1 MLLDTKICEYI
12 ITESGFNP
20 DAESYEF
27 FLIWQSPDGSVN
39 SWLFT
44 DYIEKLQVNGQ
55 IINEQTTNIN
65 KIFSGAKNTITLTA
79 EDLTENEFNTL
90 TDILRAKIVQRIY
103 KNGNTQNV
111 AIFTDSFEK
120 QKSQHRYKFEFEIQ
134 LIDKP
139 ILK

>member
-12 ITESGFNP
+12 TPDSGFNSA
-20 DAESYEF
+20 AESYEF
-27 FLIWQSPDGSVN
+27 FLMWQAPDGSVN

-44 DYIEKLQVNGQ
+44 DYVEKLQVNGQ

-65 KIFSGAKNTITLTA
+65 KIYSGAKNTITLTA

-90 TDILRAKIVQRIY
+90 TDILRAKIVQRIL
-103 KNGNTQNV
+103 KNGTTQNV

-120 QKSQHRYKFEFEIQ
+120 QKSQQRYKFEFEIQ
-134 LIDKP
+134 LMDKP

>member
-12 ITESGFNP
+12 IPESESNP
-20 DAESYEF
+20 EAENYEF
-27 FLIWQSPDGSVN
+27 FLMWQAPNGSVN
-39 SWLFT
+39 SWLFA
-44 DYIEKLQVNGQ
+44 DYIEKLQLNGQ

-65 KIFSGAKNTITLTA
+65 KIYSGAKNTITLTA

-103 KNGNTQNV
+103 KNGNIHNV
-111 AIFTDSFEK
+111 AIFSDSFEK
-120 QKSQHRYKFEFEIQ
+120 QKNQHRYKFEFEIQ